1 MADDSSASG
10 SQGAGNQERETL
22 AKWVSIF
29 VVFAILALS
38 SIVLLT
44 NRGDD
49 ETARYVFGAIVPL
62 AASWMGTILA
72 FYFSRENFVAATQS
86 VRDLTQAVTGVDKLK
101 TIPVT
106 SKMRL
111 LKDITFEQVVPGDED
126 KKKLSD
132 LVQKFKDLE
141 RVLILDRSQAVRF
154 LIYKSMIDK
163 YLAGFSAGTA
173 PAGGRSVADLTL
185 KDLLDSD
192 AAAKKMFETSFA
204 FVGASATLADAK
216 RELERIAK
224 CGDVFVTRTAGKT
237 KLFSAGSPTTPFWR
251 TQRYDLPD

>member
-1 MADDSSASG
+1 MADDSAASG
-10 SQGAGNQERETL
+10 SQGSGNQEREKL

-29 VVFAILALS
+29 VVFALLALS
-38 SIVLLT
+38 AIVLLT
-44 NRGDD
+44 NWGDK

-86 VRDLTQAVTGVDKLK
+86 VRDLTQAVTGADKLK

-111 LKDITFEQVVPGDED
+111 LKDITFEQVIPGDED
-126 KKKLSD
+126 KKKLGD
-132 LVQKFKDLE
+132 LAHKFKDLE
-141 RVLILDRSQAVRF
+141 RVLILDKSQAVRF

-163 YLAGFSAGTA
+163 YLAGFSGGTA
-173 PAGGRSVADLTL
+173 PVGGRAVADLNL

-204 FVGASATLADAK
+204 FVAASATLADAK
-216 RELERIAK
+216 REMERIDK
-224 CGDVFVTRTAGKT
+224 CGDVFVTQNGRKDEAILGWITDNAILENSKV
-237 KLFSAGSPTTPFWR
+237 
-251 TQRYDLPD
+251 